1 MRVIGRS
8 VHGLPAALPS
18 VRALREA
25 AIHPTTTAALAPL
38 ATTGVRQGIYR
49 FASQRT
55 MLANGAVLVAHFT
68 KPAAFGGKAGLRYRI
83 ALTCS

>member
-8 VHGLPAALPS
+8 VQGLPAALPS

-49 FASQRT
+49 FASHGNMNCHVDEALALAVAMNVQQRSSPT
-55 MLANGAVLVAHFT
+55 
-68 KPAAFGGKAGLRYRI
+68 
-83 ALTCS
+83 